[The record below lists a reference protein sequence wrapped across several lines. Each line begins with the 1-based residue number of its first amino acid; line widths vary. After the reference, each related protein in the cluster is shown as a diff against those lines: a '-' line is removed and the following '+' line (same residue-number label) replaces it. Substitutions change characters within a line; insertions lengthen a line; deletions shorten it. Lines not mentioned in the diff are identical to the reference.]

1 GIATTQQLQEV
12 HDTVEG
18 IKTREGDVIHAVQK
32 QFTYL
37 KSVDETVSQNAVGLA
52 AVARIL
58 KNVVSNALKIQ
69 KTWNDTTRNLENLIS
84 YRANISRVMREL
96 DFMAVQLQQSVM
108 RLQEGLET
116 SATGRLSSVLIP
128 PHNLSMILQQVILKL
143 PQDVSLI
150 AGFTID
156 NMYIYYEVAKVQAYA
171 TTTAIRLVVRI
182 PLRGADRVMTL
193 FRSVPLPA
201 YSEVLKRHVQIEPET
216 LYLAVT
222 ENGQYYSLLTTA
234 DLQRCKLGIFAICE
248 ATFPFI
254 HKTRASCSSA
264 LYFGQAE
271 LAHDL
276 CRKHILNENFN
287 PAWLQAK
294 GPHPFWIYSL
304 PSPTVVTKKCKVNGT
319 TQSSNLELSHT
330 GTLTEDTHC
339 QFYSEA
345 FVLLPVSDGYT
356 NVTITGS
363 QIFLPHLPELI
374 SPRERDQLMHDETQT
389 HRALAALETIARRS
403 SPNQQQSYVELRELL
418 ATMASNTT
426 TTSQTTWVYVL
437 VTISI
442 ILSLI
447 ILTSRLWQRPII
459 TLIQKIFPRRTEPK
473 SNDIEMKPMSTPTA
487 TVIDPESNNCPCCTE
502 DRSELMGVTTSHPAT
517 PLQMEV
523 ETASKPAPTVQPRTG
538 ERVHFAQPGKFQL
551 RK

>member
-1 GIATTQQLQEV
+1 
-12 HDTVEG
+12 
-18 IKTREGDVIHAVQK
+18 
-32 QFTYL
+32 
-37 KSVDETVSQNAVGLA
+37 
-52 AVARIL
+52 
-58 KNVVSNALKIQ
+58 
-69 KTWNDTTRNLENLIS
+69 
-84 YRANISRVMREL
+84 MREL

-108 RLQEGLET
+108 LLQEGLET
-116 SATGRLSSVLIP
+116 NATGRLSSDLIP

-143 PQDVSLI
+143 PQDISLI
-150 AGFTID
+150 AGFTVD

-271 LAHDL
+271 SAHDL

-287 PAWLQAK
+287 PVWLQAK
-294 GPHPFWIYSL
+294 GPHLFWIYKVL
-304 PSPTVVTKKCKVNGT
+304 PSPTVVAKKCKVNGT

-374 SPRERDQLMHDETQT
+374 SPGERDQIMHDETQT
-389 HRALAALETIARRS
+389 HRALAALETIARQS
-403 SPNQQQSYVELRELL
+403 SPDQQQSYVELRELL
-418 ATMASNTT
+418 ATMASKTT
-426 TTSQTTWVYVL
+426 TTSQTTWVYAL

-447 ILTSRLWQRPII
+447 ILISRLWQRPII

-473 SNDIEMKPMSTPTA
+473 SSTDIEMKPMSTPTTTA
-487 TVIDPESNNCPCCTE
+487 IEPDSNDCPCCTE
-502 DRSELMGVTTSHPAT
+502 DPSELMEVTSHPAT
-517 PLQMEV
+517 PLRMEV
-523 ETASKPAPTVQPRTG
+523 ETVSKPAPVVSQRQG
-538 ERVHFAQPGKFQL
+538 NVYISLNQASSSSGNDGGSAHR
-551 RK
+551 RKQQR